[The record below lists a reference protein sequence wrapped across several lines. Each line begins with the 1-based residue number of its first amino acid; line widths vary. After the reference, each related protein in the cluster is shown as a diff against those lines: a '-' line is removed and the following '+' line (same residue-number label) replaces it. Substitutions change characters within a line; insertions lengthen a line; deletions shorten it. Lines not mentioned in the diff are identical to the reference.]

1 MLVKGEEF
9 QITNVLHIV
18 NHIYCHNFNTNVIYT
33 IQRPKLVN
41 GAISVH
47 RTVADSGGGGGKGG
61 ANAPPFGG
69 E

>member
-1 MLVKGEEF
+1 MKGEEF

-47 RTVADSGGGGGKGG
+47 RTVADSGGGGKGG